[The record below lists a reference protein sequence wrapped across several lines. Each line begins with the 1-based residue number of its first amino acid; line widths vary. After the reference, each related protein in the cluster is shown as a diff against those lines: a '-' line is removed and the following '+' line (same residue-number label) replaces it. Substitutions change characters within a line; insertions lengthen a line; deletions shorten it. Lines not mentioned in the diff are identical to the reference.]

1 MLLTHLHA
9 TFFLASVLLALTPG
23 PDNLFVLIHSAQHG
37 ARSGLLVVL
46 GLCTGLLFHTAG
58 VALGLAALLAAYS
71 WALLLLKAA
80 GCAYLLRLAWLSWR
94 ATAVQSQQEHTP
106 ALSARTSYWRG
117 VWMNLS
123 NPKVAVFFLAFLP
136 QFVQADSTLAAWQ
149 QILLLGGLFMLAA
162 LLVFGGIAL
171 GAGRWGQWWLSSLG
185 WQNWLNRLA
194 ALLFAALGLRLL
206 LG

>member
-1 MLLTHLHA
+1 M
-9 TFFLASVLLALTPG
+9 
-23 PDNLFVLIHSAQHG
+23 
-37 ARSGLLVVL
+37 
-46 GLCTGLLFHTAG
+46 
-58 VALGLAALLAAYS
+58 
-71 WALLLLKAA
+71 
-80 GCAYLLRLAWLSWR
+80 LRLAWLSWR

-136 QFVQADSTLAAWQ
+136 QFVQAESSLAAWQ
-149 QILLLGGLFMLAA
+149 QILVLGGLFMLAT
-162 LLVFGGIAL
+162 LLVFGGVAL

-185 WQNWLNRLA
+185 WQNGLNRLA
-194 ALLFAALGLRLL
+194 ALLFTALGLRLL